1 MLLKHQSWALWRQ
14 VLHLWSFTH
23 TSDNCIIYLK
33 YKENQIKWAF
43 IWHDKQIH
51 WDGTV
56 IPHFSSFWKKKK
68 CVKIHKCS
76 AQEKKIRTQRDFVTL
91 NLHESFLGS
100 VNLQNCNKSG
110 HPSPEPPQSLTIILF
125 LAQSLNAIVVICTT
139 LQQLSVTRT
148 WIMMKQKC
156 SDPLSA

>member
-1 MLLKHQSWALWRQ
+1 MSFVKASTAFMKLYTYLRQ
-14 VLHLWSFTH
+14 LYHIFEIQGKSNQM
-23 TSDNCIIYLK
+23 SIYLTWQT
-33 YKENQIKWAF
+33 NSLR
-43 IWHDKQIH
+43 WHCH
-51 WDGTV
+51 PT
-56 IPHFSSFWKKKK
+56 FFLFLEKKKK
-68 CVKIHKCS
+68 IRCVKIHKCS

-91 NLHESFLGS
+91 NLHEGFLGS